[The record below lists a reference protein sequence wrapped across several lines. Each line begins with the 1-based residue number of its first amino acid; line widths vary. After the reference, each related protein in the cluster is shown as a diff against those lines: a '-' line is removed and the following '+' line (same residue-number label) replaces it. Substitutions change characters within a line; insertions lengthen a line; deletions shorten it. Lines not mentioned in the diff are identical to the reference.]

1 MQELLVPE
9 LAHQH
14 ESKQEASIKYG
25 LFQEHQE
32 SETQA
37 PGMLHMDSCDG
48 DHFCPTPTF
57 ASAFYLPLSF
67 PSPNSHPPSHP

>member
-9 LAHQH
+9 LVHQH

-32 SETQA
+32 SETLGYSA
-37 PGMLHMDSCDG
+37 PTLVMGI
-48 DHFCPTPTF
+48 T
-57 ASAFYLPLSF
+57 SAPPQLLLLPAT
-67 PSPNSHPPSHP
+67 